1 MGINVGIDLGTTYSA
16 VAQFTSGK
24 GVSVLKNDI
33 GEKYTPSV
41 VCIEDGRI
49 TVGQEAKDEH
59 AAGNTNT
66 AAFYKSMM
74 GEENYSIY
82 LDGGEYTPEDLS
94 AIFLRE
100 LKEKIEGENG
110 VTVDGAVITV
120 PAYFNEAQRN
130 ATMNAGKRAGLNV
143 LEIINEPTA
152 AIIAYGLTGGARKN
166 VLVYDLGGGTFD
178 VTIAQING
186 TSVNIL
192 STNGNHQLGGKN
204 WDHEIVKEL
213 IDRFREEYG
222 IDINEYPEDFKK
234 LQVTAED
241 VKKRLTRTPV
251 TTANVSCEGYVG
263 RYEITR
269 ELFDLRTSDLLNTT
283 AILIGQCFDEIGGGF
298 GWNSLDEVVLVGGS
312 TRMPQVREYVMR
324 EYGRPPV
331 TKNIDV
337 DTIVAAGA
345 AIKAQLCVE
354 KKITHN
360 GLIMLEDDIKDITS
374 HSLGILVYN
383 NDKEA
388 FENSILIPKNSDY
401 NKYFSKDYYVSKGNV
416 KIYVLQG
423 ESENPSDNS
432 LLCRY
437 EIDCNGVS
445 GQTKVAVGLCY
456 NNSGVVEVR
465 AQTEDGTVMS
475 VSRVDDVGTLDAI
488 MDELRK
494 EIDTSR
500 SPYSKWA
507 GISNIPTTERDRF
520 GNPEGAQYDLALDG
534 SFKGYKILIL
544 NLCEVASMRKAI
556 EAMQKKGFE
565 VELIEG
571 PVPSAHILKKK
582 LEDKCQLWFIS
593 QMDLRF
599 DENHYRVMQ
608 EFFDEGHGLYVWG
621 DNDPLNTDANFIIQR
636 MFGITMGGDYYARE
650 VLSIQTAPGEPGI
663 VPNHLISTGMVSFF
677 EGDSIASIKIGGG
690 LEPLIYSSDR
700 NIVTAYYD
708 HDGKRALIDG
718 AFTRLWDGD
727 WGTCAGTE
735 RYIVNAAVWLA
746 NIERHGYKPSLKI
759 K

>member
-1 MGINVGIDLGTTYSA
+1 MGIYVGIDLGTTYSA
-16 VAQFTSGK
+16 VAQFVNGK
-24 GVSVLKNDI
+24 GVNVLRNDI

-74 GEENYSIY
+74 GEADYSIY

-100 LKEKIEGENG
+100 LKEKIETENG

-120 PAYFNEAQRN
+120 PAYFNESQRN
-130 ATMNAGKRAGLNV
+130 ATLNAGTRAGLNV

-178 VTIAQING
+178 VTIAEING

-234 LQVTAED
+234 LQVTAEEL
-241 VKKRLTRTPV
+241 KKRLTKTPV
-251 TTANVSCEGYVG
+251 TTASVSCEGYVG
-263 RYEITR
+263 KYEITR

-283 AILIGQCFDEIGGGF
+283 AILIQQCFDEIGGGF

-345 AIKAQLCVE
+345 AIKAGLCVE

-360 GLIMLEDDIKDITS
+360 GLIVLEDDIKDITS

-423 ESENPSDNS
+423 ESEYPSENT

-456 NNSGVVEVR
+456 NNSGVVDVKAE
-465 AQTEDGTVMS
+465 TDGGMPMK
-475 VSRVDDVGTLDAI
+475 VSRVDDIGSLDDI
-488 MDELRK
+488 M
-494 EIDTSR
+494 T
-500 SPYSKWA
+500 
-507 GISNIPTTERDRF
+507 
-520 GNPEGAQYDLALDG
+520 
-534 SFKGYKILIL
+534 
-544 NLCEVASMRKAI
+544 
-556 EAMQKKGFE
+556 
-565 VELIEG
+565 
-571 PVPSAHILKKK
+571 
-582 LEDKCQLWFIS
+582 
-593 QMDLRF
+593 
-599 DENHYRVMQ
+599 
-608 EFFDEGHGLYVWG
+608 
-621 DNDPLNTDANFIIQR
+621 
-636 MFGITMGGDYYARE
+636 
-650 VLSIQTAPGEPGI
+650 
-663 VPNHLISTGMVSFF
+663 
-677 EGDSIASIKIGGG
+677 
-690 LEPLIYSSDR
+690 
-700 NIVTAYYD
+700 
-708 HDGKRALIDG
+708 
-718 AFTRLWDGD
+718 
-727 WGTCAGTE
+727 
-735 RYIVNAAVWLA
+735 
-746 NIERHGYKPSLKI
+746 
-759 K
+759 